1 MAYNILIVDDSRV
14 TREVLART
22 LHMAGIPLG
31 EIHHAAD
38 GAEALRVLD
47 QTWID
52 IVFSDINMPVMDGL
66 ELVDRL
72 QRRDEWERL
81 PVIIVSTEGSK
92 SRIEELQKLG
102 VRGYIR
108 KPFTPEQVAEMI
120 GDVMGDPAHGG

>member
-1 MAYNILIVDDSRV
+1 MAYNILIVDDSKV

-22 LHMAGIPLG
+22 LRLTGIPLG
-31 EIHHAAD
+31 EIHQAVN
-38 GAEALRVLD
+38 GAEALTVLD
-47 QTWID
+47 SCWID
-52 IVFSDINMPVMDGL
+52 MVFSDINMPVMDGL

-108 KPFTPEQVAEMI
+108 KPFTPEQVAAMI
-120 GDVMGDPAHGG
+120 GQVMGEAAHD